1 MPSLPYS
8 TSLTCWGD
16 ARLKGVPAAAAASD
30 SKVRMRVWKGVVM
43 VVRIMQ
49 GANASLERVMVVV
62 RIMRGEDASLEM
74 VMVVV
79 RKVY

>member
-43 VVRIMQ
+43 VVRMR
-49 GANASLERVMVVV
+49 GANASLER
-62 RIMRGEDASLEM
+62 GGDGGANNAG
-74 VMVVV
+74 
-79 RKVY
+79 